1 MKMIQ
6 VLAVLTACAGCAP
19 IQPLVLS
26 HAVGPLRSFADE
38 SRTAGAL
45 VVYSD
50 TDGPVIDAADYSPHS
65 DYNVYTMDG
74 QPVRSVTNRDNMSA
88 REPAIL
94 ELPVGQYK
102 ITAKAL
108 KFGFVTV
115 PVVIENG
122 RTTLVDLNRE
132 LLPRSLA
139 ANEKWVS
146 LPNGQIIG
154 SKSE

>member
-26 HAVGPLRSFADE
+26 NPVGPLRSFVDE
-38 SRTAGAL
+38 SRTGGSL

-50 TDGPVIDAADYSPHS
+50 ADGRVADPADYSPHS
-65 DYNVYTMDG
+65 DYEVYTMDG
-74 QPVRSVTNRDNMSA
+74 QAIRSVTNRDNMSA
-88 REPAIL
+88 REPAIV

-102 ITAKAL
+102 VTAKAL
-108 KFGFVTV
+108 KFGVVTV
-115 PVVIENG
+115 PVVIEQG
-122 RTTLVDLNRE
+122 HTTVVDLNAE
-132 LLPRSLA
+132 ILPHSLA